1 MATKDILIMLL
12 FNRLI
17 ALTILAV
24 FLISFVQANSPI
36 NKPPQRFL
44 LDPTIQT
51 KALTQLF
58 NTNAQL
64 DRTVYIDD
72 SNLNEFIDSGDTL
85 IYRQE
90 SELPPAY
97 QNPTAKTELKRL
109 ALDDMTLM
117 HLFDLNTKPIL
128 TLSEVQI
135 ESLQQT
141 TKTNAT
147 FTAYDLNADGVMNY
161 GDVILTTNP

>member
-1 MATKDILIMLL
+1 MLRLTNYLILLTL
-12 FNRLI
+12 FGL
-17 ALTILAV
+17 
-24 FLISFVQANSPI
+24 VQANHLPA
-36 NKPPQRFL
+36 KLPQRFL

-51 KALTQLF
+51 KTLIQLF
-58 NTNAQL
+58 NTAAQL

-72 SNLNEFIDSGDTL
+72 SNFNQVIDSGDTL

-117 HLFDLNTKPIL
+117 HLFDLNTKPVL

-141 TKTNAT
+141 TKTNTT